1 MRIVMASTRLAGTD
15 GVSLEAAKMREVLRA
30 AGHEVWYLAGELDP
44 DEEQGVL
51 VPEMHF
57 ARPEVRAFTERAF
70 AGEGLDPHLT
80 REIEEAGVRLA
91 ARLEPVFEELKPEL
105 LVVQNAWAIPMHLPL
120 ALALWRLVQRRR
132 LPAVSHNH
140 DYFWER
146 PRFAKSHVRPLLA
159 RYFPPDHAVVQ
170 LSINQIAQRELKERR
185 SLGSL
190 LLPNVMDYDRAPPGF
205 DAFNADFRE
214 TLGIRP
220 EQLLLLQPTRV
231 IPRKRIELAVDLAA
245 ELAARDPVLLVS
257 HAAGDEGQD
266 YRRGLET
273 YAAERRVD
281 LRFAHEYVAPRR
293 RFSGQHKVYSLWDA
307 YLHADF
313 VTYPSRYEGFGNAM
327 LEAVWMN
334 KPLLIGRYPVYLSD
348 IRPKGFRF
356 VEVEDRIAPEVV
368 QGVTRLLDDA
378 ELRERVVEHNRA
390 LARRHFGYDALRRV
404 SRTALEQARAR
415 AKEVRW
421 PA

>member
-1 MRIVMASTRLAGTD
+1 MASTRLAGTD

-44 DEEQGVL
+44 DEEEGVC

-57 ARPEVRAFTERAF
+57 ARPEVRALTERAF
-70 AGEGLDPHLT
+70 AGEGRDPRLIQ
-80 REIEEAGVRLA
+80 EIEEAGVRLA
-91 ARLEPVFEELKPEL
+91 ARLEPVFEELNPEL
-105 LVVQNAWAIPMHLPL
+105 LVVQNAWAIPMQLPL
-120 ALALWRLVQRRR
+120 APALWRLVQRWR

-140 DYFWER
+140 DYPWER
-146 PRFAKSHVRPLLA
+146 PRFAHSHVRPLLE

-170 LSINQIAQRELKERR
+170 LSINQVAQRELKARR
-185 SLGSL
+185 GLDSL
-190 LLPNVMDYDRAPPGF
+190 LLPNVMDYDRPPPGF

-220 EQLLLLQPTRV
+220 DRLLLLQPTRIV
-231 IPRKRIELAVDLAA
+231 PRKRIELAVDLAA

-257 HAAGDEGQD
+257 HAAGDEGQA
-266 YRRGLET
+266 YRRGLEA
-273 YAAERRVD
+273 YARERGVD

-293 RFSGQHKVYSLWDA
+293 RFSDQHKVYSLWDA

-334 KPLLIGRYPVYLSD
+334 KPLLVGRYPVYLSD

-356 VEVEDRIAPEVV
+356 VEVEDHITPEVV
-368 QGVTRLLDDA
+368 RGVSRLLDDA
-378 ELRERVVEHNRA
+378 ELRSSVVELNRA
-390 LARRHFGYDALRRV
+390 LARRHFGYATLRKVTRA
-404 SRTALEQARAR
+404 ALELARTR

-421 PA
+421 PG

>member
-1 MRIVMASTRLAGTD
+1 MASTRLAGTD
-15 GVSLEAAKMREVLRA
+15 GVSLEAAKLRQVLQA

-44 DEEQGVL
+44 DEERGVL

-57 ARPEVRAFTERAF
+57 ARPEVRALTGRAF
-70 AGEGLDPHLT
+70 SGEGRDPRLI
-80 REIEEAGVRLA
+80 REIEEAGVGLA
-91 ARLEPVFEELKPEL
+91 ARLEAAIAELAPEL

-120 ALALWRLVQRRR
+120 AVALWRVVQRHR

-140 DYFWER
+140 DYYWER
-146 PRFAKSHVRPLLA
+146 PRFARSHVRPLLE

-170 LSINQIAQRELKERR
+170 LSINSIAQKELQKRR
-185 SLGSL
+185 GLESL
-190 LLPNVMDYDRAPPGF
+190 LLPNVMDYDQPPPGF

-214 TLGIRP
+214 ALGVRP
-220 EQLLLLQPTRV
+220 DRLLLLQPTRV

-245 ELAARDPVLLVS
+245 ALAARRPVLLVS
-257 HAAGDEGQD
+257 HAAGDEGRD
-266 YRRGLET
+266 YQRGLES
-273 YAAERRVD
+273 YAHERGVD
-281 LRFAHEYVAPRR
+281 LRFVSEYVAPRR
-293 RFSGQHKVYSLWDA
+293 RFANGHKVYSLADA

-313 VTYPSRYEGFGNAM
+313 VTYPSRYEGFGNAL

-334 KPLLIGRYPVYLSD
+334 KPLLVGRYPVYLAD

-356 VEVEDRIAPEVV
+356 VEVEDRITPEVV
-368 QGVTRLLDDA
+368 KEVERLLDDA
-378 ELRERVVEHNRA
+378 ELRRSIVEHNRA
-390 LARRHFGYDALRRV
+390 LARRHFGYATLRKV
-404 SRTALEQARAR
+404 ARAALDRARER

>member
-1 MRIVMASTRLAGTD
+1 MRIIMAATRLAGDD

-57 ARPEVRAFTERAF
+57 ARPEVRALTRRAF

-80 REIEEAGVRLA
+80 HEIEEAGVRLA

-120 ALALWRLVQRRR
+120 AVALWRIVQRRR

-140 DYFWER
+140 DYPWER
-146 PRFAKSHVRPLLA
+146 PRFARCHVRPLLA

-170 LSINQIAQRELKERR
+170 LSINSIAQRELKERR
-185 SLGSL
+185 GLDSL

-220 EQLLLLQPTRV
+220 DQLLLLQPTRV
-231 IPRKRIELAVDLAA
+231 VPRKRIELAVDLAV

-281 LRFAHEYVAPRR
+281 LRFVHEYVAPRR
-293 RFSGQHKVYSLWDA
+293 RFSGQHKVYSLADA

-334 KPLLIGRYPVYLSD
+334 KPLMIGRYPVYLSD

-368 QGVTRLLDDA
+368 EQVVRLLDDA
-378 ELRERVVEHNRA
+378 ELRRSVVEHNRE
-390 LARRHFGYDALRRV
+390 LARRHFGYGTLRKVTRAALDEAIV
-404 SRTALEQARAR
+404 RAR
-415 AKEVRW
+415 GAKW
-421 PA
+421 PS